1 MKNLI
6 FSETFNSQQM
16 SKVLAFLTATMES
29 VAKTFH
35 SRIPDDF
42 WDGEKPALFGGS
54 RANGA
59 LSTCQKLVK
68 TYAEKFTENAS
79 PPPQV
84 ATSQADTEP
93 NTVHLSDKTEKT
105 AVPKSN
111 KRTSS
116 DAVPQSKKMK

>member
-1 MKNLI
+1 
-6 FSETFNSQQM
+6 
-16 SKVLAFLTATMES
+16 MES

-35 SRIPDDF
+35 SRIPNNF

-68 TYAEKFTENAS
+68 TYAEKFAEN

-84 ATSQADTEP
+84 APSQADTEP
-93 NTVHLSDKTEKT
+93 NTAHLSDETQKT
-105 AVPKSN
+105 AVSKSN
-111 KRTSS
+111 KRTFS
-116 DAVPQSKKMK
+116 DVLPKQSKKKK